1 VRFLANLEKYRFLEE
16 FALEQGAFRARV
28 IDTAQVVVDDRV
40 RLKCQ
45 VPVCKD
51 FNNHLLC
58 PPHTSSV
65 EHFRSLC
72 SQYSAAL
79 IVQVKS
85 DGFEENRL
93 IDAEKRLHRI
103 INKVE
108 GRALS
113 EGNYLAAGF
122 IASSCKLCPECV
134 GYHSKFPCRHPYQAR
149 PSIESMGVDIFRT
162 SQDAGLDFQLGLSS
176 EVVYSGLLL
185 LD

>member
-1 VRFLANLEKYRFLEE
+1 MTDSGRFSFLEE
-16 FALEQGAFRARV
+16 FAREQGAYRAKV
-28 IDTAQVVVDDRV
+28 IDTGQLVIDNRV

-45 VPVCKD
+45 VPVCPD
-51 FNNHLLC
+51 FNRHLMC
-58 PPHTSSV
+58 PPNSMPV
-65 EHFRSLC
+65 EEFRSLC

-85 DGFEENRL
+85 DGFEDKQLVE
-93 IDAEKRLHRI
+93 AEKMLHSI
-103 INKVE
+103 INKTE

-113 EGNYLAAGF
+113 EGSYLAAGF

-134 GYHSKFPCRHPYQAR
+134 GINSGEPCRHPYQAR
-149 PSIESMGVDIFRT
+149 PSIESMGVDIFKT
-162 SQDAGLDFQLGLSS
+162 ANNAGMDFKLGLSP